1 MKPKK
6 AIAALSAL
14 SHESRLEIFR
24 LLMQK
29 GEGGMAAGAL
39 AEALNIPPATL
50 SFHLSQLSGAG
61 LVQSIKSGRMVIYT
75 ASYKR
80 LKKLIKFLTADHKET
95 QAAAGLLAQPSAV
108 DDVHEEVHEIDIL

>member
-14 SHESRLEIFR
+14 AHESRLEVFR
-24 LLMQK
+24 LLLKQ

-39 AEALNIPPATL
+39 AEALHIPPATL

-61 LVQSIKSGRMVIYT
+61 LVKSIKDGRMVIYT

-80 LKKLIKFLTADHKET
+80 LKKLIKFLTEEGPATKT
-95 QAAAGLLAQPSAV
+95 PSDPFQEPPALEEG
-108 DDVHEEVHEIDIL
+108 HEFDIL